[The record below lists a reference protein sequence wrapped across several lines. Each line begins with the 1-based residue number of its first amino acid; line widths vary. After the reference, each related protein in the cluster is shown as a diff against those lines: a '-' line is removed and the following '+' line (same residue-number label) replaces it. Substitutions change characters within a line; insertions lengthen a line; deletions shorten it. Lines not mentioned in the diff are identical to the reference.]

1 MTICV
6 NESME
11 YKLSRLPLVKRIN
24 RVLYSPYFLIVI
36 AAVALLSNV
45 LELELL
51 MYVFAC
57 VLMLYSGIFGTDFR
71 LMIPLFVDCYITP
84 SVGNNPGMN
93 ETTVFSAG
101 SGGTLILVMAGLA
114 LLSFLVRCTVDKEI
128 GFIKLKKCPAFLMGI
143 LALGAAF
150 FLSGVG
156 SEGYTDVL
164 GRNLVFAAVQLAAFL
179 VPYLCV
185 CIGVRWDKITGTYL
199 AATALLAGL
208 VAGFEILNVYRVM
221 DVIQPDGSVLRSNI
235 FLGWGNYNNVA
246 VVIAMAVPFAFYF
259 VYKGKHVVLSNALAA
274 LLCVLAFTT
283 CSRAGILGTCGI
295 YLFCAVV
302 VLLCAREKC
311 ARISALVGVLLAIGV
326 LVAGYF
332 LMREFLEAAFEAGL
346 QSNERIELYKAGLD
360 SFAQHPVFGFSFF
373 RLNALVAAGGEG
385 SWIFSSVSD
394 FNAFFPGRWHNT
406 VVQLL
411 ASCGIVGLVAYAFHR
426 YQTVR
431 FVLCKPNAVKT
442 FTAISIG
449 ALLALSMVDS
459 HLFNVGPTLFYSCAL
474 AFVENVRV
482 EENA

>member
-1 MTICV
+1 V
-6 NESME
+6 E
-11 YKLSRLPLVKRIN
+11 YKLSRLPIAKRLN
-24 RVLYSPYFLIVI
+24 RVIYSPYFLIAI

-45 LELELL
+45 LEMELL

-57 VLMLYSGIFGTDFR
+57 VLMLYAGILGTDFR
-71 LMIPLFVDCYITP
+71 LMVPLFVFCYITP

-101 SGGTLILVMAGLA
+101 SGGVLILVMAGLVVLCFA
-114 LLSFLVRCTVDKEI
+114 ARCILDKEI
-128 GFIKLKKCPAFLMGI
+128 GFVRLKTRPAFLWGL

-150 FLSGVG
+150 LLSGLG
-156 SEGYTDVL
+156 SEGYKSVA
-164 GRNLVFAAVQLAAFL
+164 GQNLVFAAVELAAFL

-199 AATALLAGL
+199 AATGLLAGL

-221 DVIQPDGSVLRSNI
+221 DVIGADGAVTRSNI

-246 VVIAMAVPFAFYF
+246 LVIAMAVPFAFYF
-259 VYKGKHVVLSNALAA
+259 VYKGKHVVLSNVLAA
-274 LLCVLAFTT
+274 LLCVFAVTT

-295 YLFCAVV
+295 YLFCALV
-302 VLLCAREKC
+302 VLLGAREKH
-311 ARISALVGVLLAIGV
+311 AKISALVGAALAMGV
-326 LVAGYF
+326 LIAAYF

-406 VVQLL
+406 IVQLL
-411 ASCGIVGLVAYAFHR
+411 ASCGIAGLLAYAFHR

-431 FVLCKPNAVKT
+431 AVLRRPNAFKT

-449 ALLALSMVDS
+449 TLLALSMVDS

-474 AFVENVRV
+474 AFVENVKI
-482 EENA
+482 EE

>member
-1 MTICV
+1 MAICV

-11 YKLSRLPLVKRIN
+11 YKLSRLPFAKRIN
-24 RVLYSPYFLIVI
+24 RVLYSPYFLIAL

-71 LMIPLFVDCYITP
+71 LLIPLFVYCYITP

-101 SGGTLILVMAGLA
+101 SGGVLILVMAGLA
-114 LLSFLVRCTVDKEI
+114 VLCFSVRCAVDKEI
-128 GFIKLKKCPAFLMGI
+128 GFVKLKKRPAFLWG
-143 LALGAAF
+143 LLVLGAAF

-156 SEGYTDVL
+156 SEGYKSVA
-164 GRNLVFAAVQLAAFL
+164 GQNLVFAAVQFAAFL

-185 CIGVRWDKITGTYL
+185 CMGVRWDEITGTYL
-199 AATALLAGL
+199 AATGLLAGL
-208 VAGFEILNVYRVM
+208 VAGLEILNVYRIM
-221 DVIQPDGSVLRSNI
+221 DVIRPDGSVSRSNI

-274 LLCVLAFTT
+274 LLCVMAVTS

-302 VLLCAREKC
+302 VVLGARDKH
-311 ARISALVGVLLAIGV
+311 AKISAMVGALLAMGVLI
-326 LVAGYF
+326 AGYF

-346 QSNERIELYKAGLD
+346 ESNERIELYKAGLN

-385 SWIFSSVSD
+385 SWIFSSVSE

-411 ASCGIVGLVAYAFHR
+411 ASCGIAGLLAYAFHR

-431 FVLCKPNAVKT
+431 FLLCRPNAVKT

-474 AFVENVRV
+474 AFIENVRA
-482 EENA
+482 EELA